1 MNCSAADADQTPQM
15 DTDSNAGLASVLASM
30 LRSHE
35 GVSDLL
41 FVAGK
46 PPQVEAHGKLQSMAS
61 DGSSTALDSLRIEHL
76 ARSIHERQCAV
87 GKRPG

>member
-1 MNCSAADADQTPQM
+1 
-15 DTDSNAGLASVLASM
+15 
-30 LRSHE
+30 
-35 GVSDLL
+35 
-41 FVAGK
+41 
-46 PPQVEAHGKLQSMAS
+46 MAS